1 LRKWGAEPCKAM
13 TPAGPGLSGDEFS
26 DHQEIAEVPP
36 TQKANPGHLW
46 SATEAEF
53 DVQVGLQSLY
63 ELMRNQHREVLD
75 RLAVQDKALSQTIK
89 RPKKRNPDLSEP
101 LATPKEQGGPTSATA
116 SPVSKGRRF
125 SRPPQELGICDGLES
140 HEEPYFSPTI
150 FKSFSQTERNLHI
163 SAANAHANHLRKRFA
178 ELGFVTGTHRKR
190 DTTSC
195 AQRIVDHPAFDIF
208 FALAV
213 IANSVFIGVE
223 VQILLDNYGKPTDL
237 AVQVA
242 RDVFV
247 GLFFIELLLRILAD
261 GFRQYWGS
269 DWMWMWLDTIVVL
282 SSLWE
287 LGVDIAFYIQDQD
300 GIENPALAGVTGFK
314 AFRIIRITRIVKTV
328 RILRVFRFVMAFRTL
343 ITSILHTIQSLCW
356 ALLLLVLIMYV
367 FAVLFTQAVN
377 GYILDGNPMSAED
390 HAASLKYFSSVAD
403 TMLSLFMSVAGGVSW
418 EVISP
423 LKSIGVMWVFA
434 FLVYMSFT
442 YFAVLNV
449 VTAVFC
455 QKAMDNAQ
463 NDHVAVVQ
471 SMLANKEAHLK
482 KMSAL
487 FSQLGAD
494 EDGGVITFAMFEE
507 QINNPAVKAYFETLG
522 LDIWDAWSFFKLLDL
537 DGGGAVE
544 LEEFFRGCLRLHGQ
558 ARSIDIGTVMH
569 DQRWLIRN
577 QGQFHGYVESQLKAL
592 SEQMSLLT
600 GRRYK
605 MPDIKEHV
613 ARPRYSVR
621 QTEIVEQS
629 DVSGIS
635 VFSVPSHSSG

>member
-1 LRKWGAEPCKAM
+1 MKPTG
-13 TPAGPGLSGDEFS
+13 GVLSDDEFF
-26 DHQEIAEVPP
+26 DGQEIAEVPP

-46 SATEAEF
+46 SSADSEF
-53 DVQVGLQSLY
+53 DIQVGMQSLY
-63 ELMRNQHREVLD
+63 ELMRRQHREVLE

-89 RPKKRNPDLSEP
+89 RPKKRNPDLQAEP
-101 LATPKEQGGPTSATA
+101 LETPKEQKTA
-116 SPVSKGRRF
+116 DSRNLSPVSGAGRRS
-125 SRPPQELGICDGLES
+125 SRPPQELGIYGMDS
-140 HEEPYFSPTI
+140 QEEPSFSPTI

-163 SAANAHANHLRKRFA
+163 SAANAHAKHLRKRFA
-178 ELGFVTGTHRKR
+178 ELGLVTGTHKR
-190 DTTSC
+190 VTTSC

-223 VQILLDNYGKPTDL
+223 VQILLDNYGKPPDV
-237 AVQVA
+237 AVQVV

-261 GFRQYWGS
+261 GFQQYWGG

-287 LGVDIAFYIQDQD
+287 LGVDIAYYLQDESAV
-300 GIENPALAGVTGFK
+300 ENAALAGVTGFK

-377 GYILDGNPMSAED
+377 GYILDGNPLSAAD
-390 HAASLKYFSSVAD
+390 HEASRAYFSSVAD
-403 TMLSLFMSVAGGVSW
+403 TMLSLFMSVSGGVSW
-418 EVISP
+418 EEVISP
-423 LKSIGVMWVFA
+423 LKAIGVIWVFA

-482 KMSAL
+482 RMSAL

-494 EDGGVITFAMFEE
+494 EEGGVITFAMFEE
-507 QINNPAVKAYFETLG
+507 KINSPAVKAYFETLG

-544 LEEFFRGCLRLHGQ
+544 LEEFFRGCLRLRGQ

-569 DQRWLIRN
+569 DQRWLIRS
-577 QGQFHGYVESQLKAL
+577 QSQFQGYVESQLKAL
-592 SEQMSLLT
+592 SEQLSMLT

-605 MPDIKEHV
+605 MPERKEHSP
-613 ARPRYSVR
+613 RPRNSVR
-621 QTEIVEQS
+621 QTEVPEQC
-629 DVSGIS
+629 DVSGVS
-635 VFSVPSHSSG
+635 VFSAASSA